1 MKKNKLLKRLQSKL
15 GLLVIFSTLLL
26 AGCGLPGLSATTEET
41 IVVGG
46 LDTTEGQILAGL
58 IQELIEHETDY
69 QVDLLSN
76 LGSAYVAHQAMLNG
90 DADITA
96 ARYTGTDWVAV
107 LDYTPV
113 NDPEHVMSV
122 LQEEFHEQFG
132 FKYYDSYGFEN
143 SYAFMMSQEKAA
155 ELCIEIVS
163 DLAAYQT
170 DLNAGFDINWLG
182 REGDGYPGF
191 IDTYQFSF
199 DHTYPMQLG
208 LVYDAL
214 AAGDMDLVLGYSTD
228 GRISSYDL
236 FILEDDLQFF
246 PPYETTLVANE
257 VLFENYPDLDELL
270 GRLSGKIDTETMQEL
285 NFRADHYL
293 LNPNAVAK
301 EFLEENNY
309 FREVD

>member
-1 MKKNKLLKRLQSKL
+1 MKKKTLFKKIQPKF
-15 GLLVIFSTLLL
+15 GLLVILSTLLL
-26 AGCGLPGLSATTEET
+26 AGCGLPGLSATTDET

-46 LDTTEGQILAGL
+46 LDSTEGQLLAGL

-69 QVDLLSN
+69 EVDLLSN

-107 LDYTPV
+107 LDKTPT
-113 NDPEHVMSV
+113 NDPEHVMTV

-143 SYAFMMSQEKAA
+143 SYAFMMTQEKAS
-155 ELCIEIVS
+155 ELGVETVS
-163 DLAAYQT
+163 ELEEYT
-170 DLNAGFDINWLG
+170 SDLNAGFDINWLG

-191 IDTYQFSF
+191 IETYQFSF
-199 DHTYPMQLG
+199 DNTYPMQLG

-236 FILEDDLQFF
+236 FILEDDLKFF

-257 VLFENYPDLDELL
+257 DLFEEYPELDELL
-270 GRLSGKIDTETMQEL
+270 GRLSGQIDTETMQKL

-301 EFLEENNY
+301 EFLEANNY

>member
-1 MKKNKLLKRLQSKL
+1 MFKKMNNTKRLHPL
-15 GLLVIFSTLLL
+15 GLLMMAAIFLLT
-26 AGCGLPGLSATTEET
+26 GCGLPGLTATTDDT

-46 LDTTEGQILAGL
+46 LDSTEGQILAGI
-58 IQELIEHETDY
+58 IQELIEYETDY
-69 QVDLLSN
+69 DVDLLSN

-107 LDYTPV
+107 LDKTPV
-113 NDPEHVMSV
+113 NEPEYVMDV

-132 FKYYDSYGFEN
+132 FKYYDSYGFDN
-143 SYAFMMSQEKAA
+143 TYAFMMSKEKAA
-155 ELCIEIVS
+155 ELGVEKVS
-163 DLAAYQT
+163 DLEEHAK
-170 DLNAGFDINWLG
+170 DINAGFDINWLG

-191 IDTYQFSF
+191 IEAYDFSF
-199 DHTYPMQLG
+199 DNTYPMQLG

-246 PPYETTLVANE
+246 PPYQTTLVANE
-257 VLFENYPDLDELL
+257 ALFEQYPELDELL
-270 GRLSGKIDTETMQEL
+270 ERLAGKIDTETMQNL

-301 EFLEENNY
+301 EFLEEHNY
-309 FREVD
+309 FREVE